1 MLNVKFGYRGKCD
14 YKWCVYDVLW
24 ILMSVNVTS
33 LIVSNIHLC
42 SADINVDTFRKL
54 NTNLTLV
61 TSRQSYVAR
70 STVECLQL
78 CALQESCCGANVY
91 KETKECVCLFDVDF
105 MNNISE
111 SANDGRL
118 YANENCENLFWQV
131 SANNLRRTFSCHM
144 LCYIMYELKLVSM
157 ITEHIFVGAI

>member
-1 MLNVKFGYRGKCD
+1 MFNVKFGYRCKCD
-14 YKWCVYDVLW
+14 YNYCVYDVLW

-33 LIVSNIHLC
+33 LIVSNVHLC
-42 SADINVDTFRKL
+42 SADINVETFRKL

-70 STVECLQL
+70 SAVECLQL

-105 MNNISE
+105 MNNVSE
-111 SANDGRL
+111 SADNGRL
-118 YANENCENLFWQV
+118 YVNENCRSLLRQV
-131 SANNLRRTFSCHM
+131 STNNLQRTFSCN
-144 LCYIMYELKLVSM
+144 VS
-157 ITEHIFVGAI
+157 TAVTFYGT